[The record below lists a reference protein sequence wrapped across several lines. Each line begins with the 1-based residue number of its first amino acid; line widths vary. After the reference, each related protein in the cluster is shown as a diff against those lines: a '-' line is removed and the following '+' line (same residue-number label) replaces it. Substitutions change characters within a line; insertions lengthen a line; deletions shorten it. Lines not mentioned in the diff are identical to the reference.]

1 MEKSLYEFDFPS
13 AQKEF
18 LRAIE
23 LNPNSAQAHFLYSN
37 SYLSP
42 MGRMA
47 ESIAEN
53 KKALELDPLSLPMN
67 LLLGGAYMDAGDYE
81 ESDQQFR
88 HTIAMDPTYP
98 LTPIYYS
105 FLLKITGRYEA
116 GVRENERGEVL
127 GGSSPE
133 KAAAKATV
141 ILEALQKGGEQ
152 AAWRKELELILET
165 RPMDQSPGNVAGL
178 YALIGDKD
186 KAFEWLDKAYAERDG
201 IVLAQLKVDP
211 SFKNLR
217 SDPRFGNFLR
227 RMGLPE

>member
-1 MEKSLYEFDFPS
+1 
-13 AQKEF
+13 
-18 LRAIE
+18 
-23 LNPNSAQAHFLYSN
+23 
-37 SYLSP
+37 
-42 MGRMA
+42 MGLMT

-67 LLLGGAYMDAGDYE
+67 LLLGVAYMSAGDYE
-81 ESDQQFR
+81 KSDQQFR

-98 LTPIYYS
+98 LGPIYYS

-141 ILEALQKGGEQ
+141 ILEALHKGGEQ

-201 IVLAQLKVDP
+201 MVLAQLKVDP
-211 SFKNLR
+211 SFKNLHD
-217 SDPRFGNFLR
+217 DPRFANLLR